1 MGCKLKVIV
10 AYNQQTSSILCTNYL
25 SRHNMEVVQTHSLS
39 ELTTVLSSFSA
50 DMLLFDL
57 SQADGDGMSFIQKIG
72 FKQSMGVIVFTY
84 EDELIDKLIT
94 LETCADD
101 FIRKPCNFREVVARI
116 RAVHRRIQ
124 FSKKQDSMKLYCN
137 DFVIDCL
144 SRTVTLNSG
153 RTLNLTRHEFDVLS
167 KLVRHKNRPISRQTL
182 VDAISDYERDVT
194 FRSIDSVIYR
204 LRNKFSKNIPIKTAY
219 GVGYIFEDVTPD
231 MITPTFSLDTQPFYQ
246 MTDSIMKL
254 ANKTCLTIQ

>member
-10 AYNQQTSSILCTNYL
+10 AYNQQTSSMLCSDFL
-25 SRHNMEVVQTHSLS
+25 SKHNMEVVQTHSLS

-57 SQADGDGMSFIQKIG
+57 TQADGDGMSFIQKIG
-72 FKQSMGVIVFTY
+72 FKESMGVIIFTY
-84 EDELIDKLIT
+84 ENELIDKLIT

-124 FSKKQDSMKLYCN
+124 FSKKQDSTKVYCN
-137 DFVIDCL
+137 DFVIDYL
-144 SRTVTLNSG
+144 SRTVRLNSG
-153 RTLNLTRHEFDVLS
+153 KNLKLTRHEFDVLS
-167 KLVRHKNRPISRQTL
+167 KLVRHKNHPISRQTL

-194 FRSIDSVIYR
+194 FRSIDSLIYR

-219 GVGYIFEDVTPD
+219 GVGYIFEDIIPNK
-231 MITPTFSLDTQPFYQ
+231 ITPTLLLDAQPFNQ
-246 MTDSIMKL
+246 MMDNIMKL
-254 ANKTCLTIQ
+254 ANQTCQTIQ